1 MEELLMPMIVWA
13 VVILVL
19 LGIFNCFFPVG
30 LWIGANLSGVSVSP
44 AELISMRIKNIS
56 QEMIVGCLVMLHK
69 ANMPFM
75 ITASDLQS
83 YALSGGNVRAV
94 VSALIA
100 ASKANIDLNFQEAC
114 AIDRAGR
121 DVLGAVKM
129 SVNPKVIETPPIG
142 AVAQDGI
149 ELIAI
154 CRVTVRAN
162 IKNLVGGAGE
172 DTILARVQEGICTA
186 IGSAK
191 NFKDV
196 LESPEIISRAV
207 LDKGLDKGSAFE
219 ILSVDIADIDV
230 GRNIGANLQIDQ
242 AEADKKIA
250 QAKAESRRAEAAA
263 KEQEMKA
270 FVQSM
275 KSKVIEAQ
283 AEVPK
288 AMSDALKTGKISVM
302 SYYNLKN
309 LMADTQMRQ
318 SMAGGSADQTGI

>member
-30 LWIGANLSGVSVSP
+30 LWIGANSSGVSVSP

>member
-13 VVILVL
+13 FLILLVF
-19 LGIFNCFFPVG
+19 GFFNCFFPVG